1 MASLEQLRKLFEEME
16 FEAEALAAA
25 RKELEKQ
32 LELTRQQIEDME
44 LDKAIEHADLVCHE
58 VMEEEELERNRELL
72 DQVWGDLQGIEDEEL
87 ARFMDQY
94 EKDLKEYDNYI
105 LEMEKKRLEDE
116 NNGVEP
122 YVPKPYQH
130 MFN

>member
-1 MASLEQLRKLFEEME
+1 MDPNTS
-16 FEAEALAAA
+16 
-25 RKELEKQ
+25 
-32 LELTRQQIEDME
+32 TV
-44 LDKAIEHADLVCHE
+44 DLVCQE
-58 VMEEEELERNRELL
+58 VIDMEIFDQEEELERNRKLL
-72 DQVWGDLQGIEDEEL
+72 DEIWGDLQGTEDEEL

-94 EKDLKEYDNYI
+94 EKDMKEYDNYI

-122 YVPKPYQH
+122 YVPKPYQN